1 MPNTRKPYPPEFRE
15 QMVALV
21 RAGRTPEDL
30 AHEFEPTAQSISN
43 WVAQADRDTG
53 RRTDGLTTTAR
64 AELTQ
69 FRRENHQLKL
79 EREILSTGT
88 DAPMCQDTR
97 LGGLNDLLASAVIG
111 HDALVDLS
119 RKEAFEAPDDL
130 AFGPAIGGTSGD
142 VVAGGLVES
151 HADDDGSIEGGVGL
165 SVAASIEA
173 VPAGG
178 HPGRG
183 RDRARAAE
191 LRERGFR
198 TNPVGVIAEDDQQLG
213 RGVGAHTEALAE
225 GRCCLGREAREVLV
239 VYRHFLGERDP
250 AAGKRPECVLG
261 GCSGRIDGARSE
273 SGAAREQAVVGE
285 AVEGFSQFGRGV
297 HDDLLQRVH
306 RRGARLHRGIPCDLE
321 LAHHLD
327 DAVRGLGD
335 GRRLPR
341 EHGPRGDLGIDGVG
355 FASGAARAP
364 VAAIHFHHPM
374 PRAAHRPCQAGAIAA
389 GAFDAERVNPPVG
402 LGPRDQRLVA
412 ARVRDERMIAE
423 TDPRAGPGGRTGL

>member
-1 MPNTRKPYPPEFRE
+1 MTLGRSHTTGMKSKVHPTYKTQYRIANCPAYNQTF
-15 QMVALV
+15 V
-21 RAGRTPEDL
+21 RRGDVTVWLSSEAIAACTPRRSGRRGGQRRYSDL
-30 AHEFEPTAQSISN
+30 AIETALTLRLVYHLPLRHAEGFLYALFGMMRLDLSAPDYTTLS
-43 WVAQADRDTG
+43 
-53 RRTDGLTTTAR
+53 RRG
-64 AELTQ
+64 
-69 FRRENHQLKL
+69 
-79 EREILSTGT
+79 I

-97 LGGLNDLLASAVIG
+97 SGGLNDLLASAEIG

-130 AFGPAIGGTSGD
+130 AFGSAIGGASGD

-151 HADDDGSIEGGVGL
+151 HADDDGAIEGGVGVA
-165 SVAASIEA
+165 VAASIEA

-239 VYRHFLGERDP
+239 VYRNFLGERDP
-250 AAGKRPECVLG
+250 AAGKRPERVLG
-261 GCSGRIDGARSE
+261 GCSERIDGARSE

-285 AVEGFSQFGRGV
+285 VVEGFSQFGRGV

-306 RRGARLHRGIPCDLE
+306 RRGARLHRRWCAE
-321 LAHHLD
+321 TS
-327 DAVRGLGD
+327 VRRGPGHRD
-335 GRRLPR
+335 GRR
-341 EHGPRGDLGIDGVG
+341 G
-355 FASGAARAP
+355 
-364 VAAIHFHHPM
+364 
-374 PRAAHRPCQAGAIAA
+374 
-389 GAFDAERVNPPVG
+389 
-402 LGPRDQRLVA
+402 
-412 ARVRDERMIAE
+412 MIS
-423 TDPRAGPGGRTGL
+423 T